1 MTKAESEI
9 REKLE
14 REKDTMRRQ
23 ELIKALWK
31 ITRQTQAADSVVRSG
46 QGQSPLH
53 ESGTTRA
60 TPC

>member
-1 MTKAESEI
+1 MTKAESQI

-31 ITRQTQAADSVVRSG
+31 LTRQTQAASVVRSG
-46 QGQSPLH
+46 QGPSPLH
-53 ESGTTRA
+53 ESGTLA
-60 TPC
+60 TSC